1 VTPALYSERVLEL
14 FRALPGAGAP
24 GSGPG
29 RLAVGEAG
37 SPERGAWVRFEAR
50 VDSGRIVDCGF
61 RAWGCPHTLAAAAV
75 ARTWMLASQEG
86 GSPQC
91 EGAARR
97 GRSGTISAMAIT
109 LTPAAADRVRH
120 FLTERGHGVGLRLG
134 IRKTGCSGYAYVVNY
149 ADAVEAGDRVF
160 DSEGVRVLVDADSLK
175 LIDGTVVD
183 FVRQGL
189 NESFRFRNPNVRGE
203 CGCGESFSI

>member
-1 VTPALYSERVLEL
+1 
-14 FRALPGAGAP
+14 
-24 GSGPG
+24 
-29 RLAVGEAG
+29 
-37 SPERGAWVRFEAR
+37 
-50 VDSGRIVDCGF
+50 
-61 RAWGCPHTLAAAAV
+61 
-75 ARTWMLASQEG
+75 M
-86 GSPQC
+86 
-91 EGAARR
+91 
-97 GRSGTISAMAIT
+97 SAMAIT

-149 ADAVEAGDRVF
+149 ADTVEKDDRVF
-160 DSEGVRVLVDADSLK
+160 DSEGVRVLVDAESLK

-203 CGCGESFSI
+203 CGCGESFSV